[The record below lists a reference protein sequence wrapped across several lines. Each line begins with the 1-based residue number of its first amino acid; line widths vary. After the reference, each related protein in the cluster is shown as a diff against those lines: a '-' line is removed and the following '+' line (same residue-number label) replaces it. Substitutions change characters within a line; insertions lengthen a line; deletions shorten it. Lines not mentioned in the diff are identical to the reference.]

1 MRKTRPLPLTVIF
14 GIPVLVAL
22 TTIVGLVVALLDNG
36 WMDVISWNAL
46 LVPLV
51 VIAWALRFRRI

>member
-22 TTIVGLVVALLDNG
+22 ITIVGLVVALLDNG
-36 WMDVISWNAL
+36 WLDVISWNAL
-46 LVPLV
+46 LVPLT
-51 VIAWALRFRRI
+51 VIVWALRFRRI